1 MQQVVHTY
9 VVYQQQYEIS
19 SYLLTFKTTVKIR
32 RDSLHKW
39 HSLTLLIY
47 NCGCKYLMTKKFK
60 KTKFIGPLVHTYIC
74 ICYWIFKWFLMC
86 IIIFWMTIC
95 KNNRKWVFLKTNL
108 HLTSNRLSSA
118 ISSNC
123 IKPRLVHNHFILSM

>member
-1 MQQVVHTY
+1 MLYT
-9 VVYQQQYEIS
+9 S
-19 SYLLTFKTTVKIR
+19 SNMRFLLTY
-32 RDSLHKW
+32 LHLKPQSKFEEILSTNGT
-39 HSLTLLIY
+39 HSLSSY

-108 HLTSNRLSSA
+108 HLTSNRLPSA